1 MNQKKTRNKVTK
13 YGVSVTF
20 RMNEDTLEQF
30 KQMCDIKGT
39 NYNKV
44 LRELIDYYLRM
55 NS

>member
-1 MNQKKTRNKVTK
+1 MNQKKTRNRATK
-13 YGVSVTF
+13 YGISVTF
-20 RMNEDTLEQF
+20 RMNEETLNKF
-30 KQMCDIKGT
+30 KEMCEIKGT